1 MMARTTR
8 SGQITWGVPTTIKM
22 AARRPPPIGISQ
34 RRARRLISP
43 LFPAAKRSR
52 QARYSAMALSDVQFS
67 KFSEMMV
74 GMILTFLSQG
84 RLECLLPM
92 SDDERRD
99 IEAHLKEHFRLSL
112 AIQVKAA
119 HVLYRHG
126 KIDRLQKRFMVKAN
140 RLISDPFFFYFF
152 GYLDTKALVYRPPV
166 FFVPSEVLHRE
177 ALHRRVGN
185 IIYYNFVA
193 SMDPRSRDK
202 WREYAFEPAQLA
214 EWVMAFL
221 RDQARHGRQ
230 SPASGLKTAV
240 QTPGGIL
247 VARAA

>member
-1 MMARTTR
+1 
-8 SGQITWGVPTTIKM
+8 
-22 AARRPPPIGISQ
+22 
-34 RRARRLISP
+34 
-43 LFPAAKRSR
+43 
-52 QARYSAMALSDVQFS
+52 MALSDVQFS
-67 KFSEMMV
+67 KFSEMAV

-99 IEAHLKEHFRLSL
+99 IETHLKEAFRLSL

-126 KIDRLQKRFMVKAN
+126 SIYRLQKRFMVKEN

-166 FFVPSEVLHRE
+166 FFVPSEVVHRE
-177 ALHRRVGN
+177 ALHKRVGN
-185 IIYYNFVA
+185 LIYYNFVA
-193 SMDPRSRDK
+193 SMDPESHDK
-202 WREYAFEPAQLA
+202 WREYAFDPAELA
-214 EWVMAFL
+214 QWVMSFL
-221 RDQARHGRQ
+221 REQARQQRL
-230 SPASGLKTAV
+230 SPVSRL
-240 QTPGGIL
+240 QTVMADPGGIL

>member
-1 MMARTTR
+1 
-8 SGQITWGVPTTIKM
+8 
-22 AARRPPPIGISQ
+22 
-34 RRARRLISP
+34 
-43 LFPAAKRSR
+43 
-52 QARYSAMALSDVQFS
+52 MALSDVQFS
-67 KFSEMMV
+67 KFSEMAV

-99 IEAHLKEHFRLSL
+99 IETHLKEAFRLSL

-126 KIDRLQKRFMVKAN
+126 SVYRLQKRFMVKEN

-166 FFVPSEVLHRE
+166 FFVPSEVLHRK
-177 ALHRRVGN
+177 ALHKRVGN
-185 IIYYNFVA
+185 LIYYNFVA
-193 SMDPRSRDK
+193 SMDPRSRDE
-202 WREYAFEPAQLA
+202 WHEYAFEPAQLA

-221 RDQARHGRQ
+221 RKQARHRRLT
-230 SPASGLKTAV
+230 SASNLKTVAAA
-240 QTPGGIL
+240 PGGIL